1 MPQNHAGYL
10 DLDGRIAR
18 FDVAR
23 CCFNEGQLDVEAE
36 GVNGGGKV
44 QRRAVADGRP
54 KSVAP
59 LV

>member
-1 MPQNHAGYL
+1 VSFFHMDAL
-10 DLDGRIAR
+10 SSA
-18 FDVAR
+18 VA
-23 CCFNEGQLDVEAE
+23 LKV
-36 GVNGGGKV
+36 VNGGGKV